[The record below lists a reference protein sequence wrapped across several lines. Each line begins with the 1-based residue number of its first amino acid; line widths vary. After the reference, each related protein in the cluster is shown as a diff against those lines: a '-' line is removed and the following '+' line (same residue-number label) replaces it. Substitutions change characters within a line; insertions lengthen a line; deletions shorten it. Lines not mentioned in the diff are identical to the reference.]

1 MATLNSKVDV
11 PAIIKRFGGVNELH
25 QRLLAHG
32 VDVNTKTI
40 EKWRERGR
48 IPSWRLIQIL
58 MLADREGQPISVMEY
73 VVS

>member
-11 PAIIKRFGGVNELH
+11 TAIIKRFGGVNELH
-25 QRLLAHG
+25 QRLHAHG

-48 IPSWRLIQIL
+48 IPSWRLIQIM